1 VKKIIS
7 ILVALGLVLGLTVMA
22 TPVSADVTTP
32 TVSLDTYC
40 AGTNATYTIT
50 FNVTCD
56 LIVGT
61 TQITV
66 EFPAGTVIPPPG
78 NFTLTVSN
86 PGGGTAPVP
95 KAWITVAGQS
105 VTFYSSIHV
114 VASNDPRVTLAF
126 VKLTNPAAGDHTLK
140 VNTSCPTDSTPVA
153 SVPYTIV
160 PPISSYTFVMD
171 FDPTYP
177 GIAEGFIPPFKACGQ
192 NGTGQAF
199 NTTEIGGKWFDQ
211 LDLCLVNTEV
221 GCLPPC
227 TNATVWVQLTSAPP
241 GSITSLSI
249 DGAMH
254 TLTLPDPIPLSNS
267 IATIATNITLT
278 ANITP
283 GICWDALLHFDIPG
297 DYALSFNL
305 ECLGSCPCPP
315 CSTIV
320 ATTPFTF
327 TVHQWKDAA
336 NITIDEKWNLISLPL
351 VPFDTDIE
359 DVLASCPGVVNL
371 SSVWHYDRPD
381 NEWLCYSPDGSQT
394 SLATIEDGKSYW
406 FRMDYPL
413 PTTFTLWVWGTEMP
427 EPKSGPAEYPVY
439 LGWNMA
445 GFTSMSNYLASTYL
459 WNWSVVTPVVYGWT
473 QGAWTTQG
481 WNLVDVSTADLE
493 SGQGY
498 WMAFP
503 ADGAIYVP
511 TP

>member
-32 TVSLDTYC
+32 VVSIPVAEAC
-40 AGTNATYTIT
+40 AGTNATYTIG

-61 TQITV
+61 TQVTV
-66 EFPAGTVIPPPG
+66 EFPAGTVIPAT
-78 NFTLTVSN
+78 FTITLNTV
-86 PGGGTAPVP
+86 TVP
-95 KAWITVAGQS
+95 AAWITVAGQS
-105 VTFYSSIHV
+105 VTFYSPLHV
-114 VASNDPRVTLAF
+114 VASSDPQVTVVFA
-126 VKLTNPAAGDHTLK
+126 KITNPPAGTYTLK
-140 VNTSCPTDSTPVA
+140 VNTSCPTDATPVA
-153 SVPYTIV
+153 SSPYVIK
-160 PPISSYTFVMD
+160 PPLSSYGFIMD
-171 FDPTYP
+171 FNPTYP

-192 NGTGQAF
+192 NDTGQAF

-211 LDLCLVNTEV
+211 LTLLLITTGV
-221 GCLPPC
+221 GCRAPC
-227 TNATVWVQLTSAPP
+227 TNATVGVQLTSAP
-241 GSITSLSI
+241 TATATASLNIS
-249 DGAMH
+249 GAMH
-254 TLTLPDPIPLSNS
+254 ELDRSDVAHDS
-267 IATIATNITLT
+267 HIATVGNVSLT
-278 ANITP
+278 ANITIP
-283 GICWDALLHFDIPG
+283 WEALLHFDIPG
-297 DYALSFNL
+297 DYELSFKL
-305 ECLGSCPCPP
+305 ECLDPCPCPP
-315 CSTIV
+315 CSPIEV
-320 ATTPFTF
+320 TTPFTF

-336 NITIDEKWNLISLPL
+336 NITIAEKWNLISLPL

-394 SLATIEDGKSYW
+394 SLTTIEDGKSYW

-459 WNWSVVTPVVYGWT
+459 WNWSTVTPVVYGWT
-473 QGAWTTQG
+473 QGDWTTQG
-481 WNLVDVSTADLE
+481 WNLVDVDPAGDNLE